1 MADRDA
7 AVLRTGE
14 LLAILRQRGVSVQ
27 GALEREELVALVRRS
42 GGIPASTPV
51 PAVPPAPVP
60 AMPPAPALA
69 PLPPLAAKRTLADV
83 DADARPE
90 EARRARVRV
99 SVPRGQLH
107 PFAAGFV
114 RVVCFEVAHAV
125 VASVLGGDT
134 TASAR
139 YEDLELVDVPRVGEA
154 CASEASEMHAR
165 ATFKKGDL
173 VCIVGGPHG
182 RHAGTHVVTLVKGDD
197 QYEVHV
203 AEHGGLVVPGKFLAR
218 SVQRFGS
225 RPTVAMTPPATPPQG
240 GAWTASQREV
250 LRLVL
255 EEHVNVQITGEPG
268 AGKTEVASALMV
280 TLQAAGVDF
289 MLVSL
294 SNMITSFLRKRHKRN
309 GLQDVENV
317 IGTFSSKLW
326 ASLGSDFSFD
336 RVEEMADEI
345 MTAPYTKSVLQRIRK
360 TQVLLIEEEQ
370 NTVPS
375 FKDVLFAVISKVCGC
390 EGPEP
395 AGNKQIVTIGDERQL
410 GGIPVQDGTPGQGT
424 EGLRVGGAL
433 VPGGQP
439 LQTLAFE
446 SQCLQAF
453 YPEQAVCILGE
464 HFASLGGAREARPG
478 TVVRFC
484 LMRDKFLVR
493 CKGAAE
499 LGTRGFGSSAP
510 VWVEYVA
517 EAHLRAATS
526 RAANFVSVH
535 LLGSKRVRNGTYADG
550 LPVAQQTAE
559 ALWHRAITELH
570 HGITDSDAVRELFAR
585 LQDVGRRL
593 FVERPEVYEV
603 TQFSFLTNQR
613 LETFAKEHVRK
624 YRPEAAWAVLPD
636 AHVVHEHHAIKCDA
650 SGEPWPSP
658 GCTTWSGGTSGDD
671 TSGGRQ
677 YVSGAVACYLYWKK
691 GYELVLGT
699 LPQHVKPGTSPV
711 KIPVGGNGKKEL
723 GFLKP
728 GSRIVPVGEV
738 EGGTLIAG
746 RTYSDLLVECP
757 EFPYDEEA
765 EGYPTALIPML
776 LYTSDVLH
784 GSKLHW
790 LQWPVKYRLLT
801 TSHSNTGRGFPWLLM
816 HFEHIWCYDAVF
828 STLTR
833 AMEAPGP
840 VGDSL
845 AARAGCAGIVV
856 MNNARGNFFDCESL
870 ALGLH
875 PKTALRFKAKYS
887 KDVPVARLQSAEMWV
902 RDHKAFHLQR
912 EAHELE
918 RLRARTGAV
927 RTPASAA
934 GGSSSNGGAA
944 PAVGAA
950 SAAGSSSATIG
961 PSTRFSMRDD

>member
-1 MADRDA
+1 MAVDMADADA
-7 AVLRTGE
+7 SMPRNAQ
-14 LLAILRQRGVSVQ
+14 LLAILRQRDVPVDGV
-27 GALEREELVALVRRS
+27 LERQELVGLVKRT
-42 GGIPASTPV
+42 GGIPASTSV
-51 PAVPPAPVP
+51 PTVAPVL
-60 AMPPAPALA
+60 PAPALA

-99 SVPRGQLH
+99 SVPRGHLH

-114 RVVCFEVAHAV
+114 RVVRFEVAHAI
-125 VASVLGGDT
+125 VASVLGGGF
-134 TASAR
+134 TAEAR
-139 YEDLELVDVPRVGEA
+139 YEDLELVNVPGVGEA

-165 ATFKKGDL
+165 STYKKGDL
-173 VCIVGGPHG
+173 VCIVGGPHV
-182 RHAGTHVVTLVKGDD
+182 RHTGTHVVTLVKGDD
-197 QYEVHV
+197 QYDVHV
-203 AEHGGLVVPGKFLAR
+203 AEHGGLVVPGNFLAR
-218 SVQRFGS
+218 SVQRFGQ
-225 RPTVAMTPPATPPQG
+225 RPTVAMVPPATTPQG
-240 GAWTASQREV
+240 SAWTASQREV

-268 AGKTEVASALMV
+268 AGKTEVASALML

-294 SNMITSFLRKRHKRN
+294 SNMITSFLRKRHARN
-309 GLQDVENV
+309 GLKDVENV

-390 EGPEP
+390 NGPEP

-453 YPEQAVCILGE
+453 YPEQPVFILGE
-464 HFASLGGAREARPG
+464 HFATLGVRSEALPG

-484 LMRDKFLVR
+484 LLRDKFLVR

-499 LGTRGFGSSAP
+499 FGTRGFGSNAP
-510 VWVEYVA
+510 VMVEYVA
-517 EAHLRAATS
+517 EAHLRAVTS
-526 RAANFVSVH
+526 RAANFASVH
-535 LLGSKRVRNGTYADG
+535 LLGSKRVRNGTYADE
-550 LPVAQQTAE
+550 LPAAQQTAE

-570 HGITDSDAVRELFAR
+570 HGITDSGAVRELFAR

-593 FVERPEVYEV
+593 LVERPDVYEV

-613 LETFAKEHVRK
+613 LETFAKEHVHK
-624 YRPEAAWAVLPD
+624 YRPEEAWAILPD
-636 AHVVHEHHAIKCDA
+636 ADVVHEHHAIKCDA
-650 SGEPWPSP
+650 GGEPWPAP
-658 GCTTWSGGTSGDD
+658 GCTLWSGGASGDD
-671 TSGGRQ
+671 SSGGRQ
-677 YVSGAVACYLYWKK
+677 FVSGAVACYLYWKK

-699 LPQHVKPGTSPV
+699 LPQHVKPGTTPV

-738 EGGTLIAG
+738 EGATIAG
-746 RTYSDLLVECP
+746 RTYTDLLVECP
-757 EFPYDEEA
+757 EFPYDEEVQS
-765 EGYPTALIPML
+765 YPTAYIPML

-801 TSHSNTGRGFPWLLM
+801 TSHSNTGRGFQWLLM

-833 AMEAPGP
+833 AMEVPGP
-840 VGDSL
+840 VGASL

-856 MNNARGNFFDCESL
+856 MNNARGDFFDCEKL

-875 PKTALRFKAKYS
+875 PKTALRFKSKYA
-887 KDVPVARLQSAEMWV
+887 KDVPVARLQSAEAWV
-902 RDHKAFHLQR
+902 REHKAFHLQR

-918 RLRARTGAV
+918 RLRARSGAA
-927 RTPASAA
+927 RTAAPAA
-934 GGSSSNGGAA
+934 GGSTSSGGAA
-944 PAVGAA
+944 PVVGA
-950 SAAGSSSATIG
+950 SSATIG
-961 PSTRFSMRDD
+961 RSTRFSTRDD

>member
-1 MADRDA
+1 
-7 AVLRTGE
+7 
-14 LLAILRQRGVSVQ
+14 
-27 GALEREELVALVRRS
+27 
-42 GGIPASTPV
+42 
-51 PAVPPAPVP
+51 
-60 AMPPAPALA
+60 
-69 PLPPLAAKRTLADV
+69 
-83 DADARPE
+83 
-90 EARRARVRV
+90 
-99 SVPRGQLH
+99 
-107 PFAAGFV
+107 
-114 RVVCFEVAHAV
+114 
-125 VASVLGGDT
+125 
-134 TASAR
+134 
-139 YEDLELVDVPRVGEA
+139 
-154 CASEASEMHAR
+154 
-165 ATFKKGDL
+165 
-173 VCIVGGPHG
+173 
-182 RHAGTHVVTLVKGDD
+182 
-197 QYEVHV
+197 
-203 AEHGGLVVPGKFLAR
+203 
-218 SVQRFGS
+218 
-225 RPTVAMTPPATPPQG
+225 
-240 GAWTASQREV
+240 V

-510 VWVEYVA
+510 VRVEYVA

-559 ALWHRAITELH
+559 ALGHRAITELH

-593 FVERPEVYEV
+593 FVERP
-603 TQFSFLTNQR
+603 QR
-613 LETFAKEHVRK
+613 ARTRRLAVRGHQGRPGAHLRRGRLPRRLARHVARD
-624 YRPEAAWAVLPD
+624 AARRGRED
-636 AHVVHEHHAIKCDA
+636 AE
-650 SGEPWPSP
+650 ELR
-658 GCTTWSGGTSGDD
+658 
-671 TSGGRQ
+671 GGRR
-677 YVSGAVACYLYWKK
+677 C
-691 GYELVLGT
+691 
-699 LPQHVKPGTSPV
+699 H
-711 KIPVGGNGKKEL
+711 
-723 GFLKP
+723 
-728 GSRIVPVGEV
+728 SRG
-738 EGGTLIAG
+738 
-746 RTYSDLLVECP
+746 
-757 EFPYDEEA
+757 
-765 EGYPTALIPML
+765 
-776 LYTSDVLH
+776 
-784 GSKLHW
+784 
-790 LQWPVKYRLLT
+790 
-801 TSHSNTGRGFPWLLM
+801 
-816 HFEHIWCYDAVF
+816 
-828 STLTR
+828 
-833 AMEAPGP
+833 
-840 VGDSL
+840 
-845 AARAGCAGIVV
+845 
-856 MNNARGNFFDCESL
+856 
-870 ALGLH
+870 
-875 PKTALRFKAKYS
+875 
-887 KDVPVARLQSAEMWV
+887 
-902 RDHKAFHLQR
+902 
-912 EAHELE
+912 
-918 RLRARTGAV
+918 LRARACRFGRRHARTTCDPCARLEHPQEEQRPLRTSGHQRPPRWAPGAG
-927 RTPASAA
+927 RGQLQERNI
-934 GGSSSNGGAA
+934 GGRERANTLL
-944 PAVGAA
+944 P
-950 SAAGSSSATIG
+950 
-961 PSTRFSMRDD
+961 